1 MLCIIKDL
9 KNLILHIESLNPC
22 PISLK
27 LLDISSTLLD
37 FINGESNKKVREL
50 VQDGLTYLDKR
61 ADFWRQQK
69 PLYARKKDKQS
80 KEAKKY
86 ATRDQAAVKKL
97 SKFMKKLEEIDAGM
111 KSFGFQLIFKGRLS
125 VFSLIN

>member
-1 MLCIIKDL
+1 MT
-9 KNLILHIESLNPC
+9 NLVLHIKLLISC

-27 LLDISSTLLD
+27 LLDIKSILLD

-86 ATRDQAAVKKL
+86 ATRDQVAVKKL
-97 SKFMKKLEEIDAGM
+97 SKFMKKLEEIDAG
-111 KSFGFQLIFKGRLS
+111 KESFGFEIIFKGCLS
-125 VFSLIN
+125 MFLLIK